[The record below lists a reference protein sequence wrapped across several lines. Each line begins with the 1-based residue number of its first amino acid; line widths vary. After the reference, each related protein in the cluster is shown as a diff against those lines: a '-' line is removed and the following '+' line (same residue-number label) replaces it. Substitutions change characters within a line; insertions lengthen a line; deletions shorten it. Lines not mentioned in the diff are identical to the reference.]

1 MGKKNADIE
10 ELRTYRELKASGR
23 LFIIPEGMKDGDTIW
38 HLDISTFR
46 ISSHMIIEWV
56 IVTGRLFGK
65 IANDDDY
72 ILFSPEDIGTWIFT
86 SPEEAEE
93 AVQLYKEIEIIAD
106 EPEEKEEELS
116 EDVSDDR

>member
-10 ELRTYRELKASGR
+10 ELRAYREAKASGR

-38 HLDISTFR
+38 HLDITTLR

-65 IANDDDY
+65 IAYDDDY
-72 ILFSPEDIGTWIFT
+72 VLFSPDDIGISIFRT
-86 SPEEAEE
+86 QEETEE
-93 AVQLYKEIEIIAD
+93 VVQLYKEIEVVVD
-106 EPEEKEEELS
+106 ETVSEEEEES
-116 EDVSDDR
+116 EQ